1 MDLTHITS
9 LSLRRVLSLND
20 QKGRLVDLVAEIETE
35 IVNVLSAGVAALA
48 ISPEKKAVPA
58 RKAKKRAPSRKSKK
72 TKGKN

>member
-9 LSLRRVLSLND
+9 RSLRHVLSLSE
-20 QKGRLVDLVAEIETE
+20 QKDRLVDLVAEIENE
-35 IVNVLSAGVAALA
+35 VVNVLSAGAAALA
-48 ISPEKKAVPA
+48 LSPAKKTVPA